1 MKCSLEQCF
10 FSYAALTYEQHVS
23 VFFFF
28 FVVFIVSD
36 LIDLI
41 YMYTKIFVLFSYD
54 VTSNAYIGNT
64 CKEIFRYYYTE
75 NYYIIM
81 FLFVMHTF
89 LLFYTPLLLLSLLE
103 QCFFSYAA
111 LTYEQHVSIFF
122 FFLRCVYCFRLE
134 RFNTHVH

>member
-75 NYYIIM
+75 NYSIIM
-81 FLFVMHTF
+81 FLFIMHTF

-122 FFLRCVYCFRLE
+122 RCVYCFRLE